1 MLHCI
6 YLLRYRSKIV
16 VVGFVNIRTHV
27 IDVTN
32 KCTLYL
38 IYDIVYAEGVRGEWE
53 NKLSVREG
61 MGEVLVTH
69 WSIYYNRK

>member
-1 MLHCI
+1 MARIAVKWYSLFSVASDKSVLLCI
-6 YLLRYRSKIV
+6 YLLSYRSGIV

-38 IYDIVYAEGVRGEWE
+38 IYDILYAEGGRG
-53 NKLSVREG
+53 G
-61 MGEVLVTH
+61 
-69 WSIYYNRK
+69 